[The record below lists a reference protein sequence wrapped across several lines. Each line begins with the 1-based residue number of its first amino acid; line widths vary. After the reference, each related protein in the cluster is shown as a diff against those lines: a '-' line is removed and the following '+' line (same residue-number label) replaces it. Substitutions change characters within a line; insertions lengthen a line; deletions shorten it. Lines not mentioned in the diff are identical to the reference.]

1 MDRPSN
7 MPRRA
12 WQRRNLRRNRTTDS
26 SSSTEKAPQRAGTAP
41 ERNRQPSFVQDRGDE
56 TDCGVSSTSDSEP
69 EEEYGQI
76 RRPTALYTTR
86 AARPRRQGSSD
97 ISSDPTRPGSDSDSD
112 SDSNSNLESNG
123 DSGYCSL
130 EEDVDDRAEYYD
142 DLLERFRREGSTV
155 ANHGENTKAMET
167 NQERIWNK

>member
-12 WQRRNLRRNRTTDS
+12 WQRRNLRRNRTADS
-26 SSSTEKAPQRAGTAP
+26 SSSTEQASQRAGTAP

-56 TDCGVSSTSDSEP
+56 TDSSVGSTSDSEP
-69 EEEYGQI
+69 EEEYGQS

-86 AARPRRQGSSD
+86 AARPRRQDSSD
-97 ISSDPTRPGSDSDSD
+97 ISSDPTRPDSDSD
-112 SDSNSNLESNG
+112 SDSNLEPNG

-142 DLLERFRREGSTV
+142 DLLERFRREGPTV
-155 ANHGENTKAMET
+155 ANHGKNTKAMET
-167 NQERIWNK
+167 DQERIWNK